1 MDSYILLE
9 QMVPRIKIS
18 RKAFG
23 KALQNSIFTR
33 LKGVADIFVRV
44 HAIQFCRRKKMDSQV

>member
-9 QMVPRIKIS
+9 QMVPRINKS

-23 KALQNSIFTR
+23 NALQKSIFT
-33 LKGVADIFVRV
+33 GQIFLFAYMLFSFVGERKWIVR
-44 HAIQFCRRKKMDSQV
+44 IQ